1 MAVPNSKRD
10 GEDSKAPLATTNPSP
25 DRVSFISDYSQP
37 QNESGHTT
45 LKEQKSDDALP
56 VPTST
61 DDDSAHTRDLNLAV
75 HDRAAAIM
83 GGGVVTGPPIIG
95 SPATT
100 TTTTRDE
107 KASSRHSIPP
117 ASPPTPSRNRS
128 RGLSLRSSLFTKS
141 IERQVRR
148 PELGM
153 ERHSFPSAS
162 YSNKH
167 RAVAEQQHGKRDGTW

>member
-1 MAVPNSKRD
+1 MSESNSKRD
-10 GEDSKAPLATTNPSP
+10 GEEYEAPLATTTPSLHH
-25 DRVSFISDYSQP
+25 DSFSSDYSQP

-45 LKEQKSDDALP
+45 SKEQKSDDALP
-56 VPTST
+56 VPTSPENESTHTT
-61 DDDSAHTRDLNLAV
+61 DFNFAV

-83 GGGVVTGPPIIG
+83 GGEVVTGPPIIG

-107 KASSRHSIPP
+107 KSSSRHSIPP

-148 PELGM
+148 PELGI

-162 YSNKH
+162 YSNRH
-167 RAVAEQQHGKRDGTW
+167 RAVAEQQPGKRDGTW

>member
-100 TTTTRDE
+100 TTTTR
-107 KASSRHSIPP
+107 
-117 ASPPTPSRNRS
+117 
-128 RGLSLRSSLFTKS
+128 
-141 IERQVRR
+141 
-148 PELGM
+148 
-153 ERHSFPSAS
+153 
-162 YSNKH
+162 
-167 RAVAEQQHGKRDGTW
+167 